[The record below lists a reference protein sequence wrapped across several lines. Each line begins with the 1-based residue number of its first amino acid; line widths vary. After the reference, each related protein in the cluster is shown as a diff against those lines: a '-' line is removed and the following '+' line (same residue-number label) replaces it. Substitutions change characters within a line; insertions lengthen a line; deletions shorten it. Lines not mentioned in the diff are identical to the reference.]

1 MKVILLAKNHEDAAK
16 IIKKMRS
23 MIRRN
28 VLVDTINVDLPDDG
42 SIYYV
47 SVKELFWE
55 LGQKTFIRNQLPSY
69 YYDIGA
75 ALTSMNGKTKIRIVN
90 YLTKDFINPQYE
102 YDFKRPETEELQRKL
117 KLLSTKLK
125 EADANEG

>member
-16 IIKKMRS
+16 IIKEMRS

-75 ALTSMNGKTKIRIVN
+75 ALTSMNSISRVI
-90 YLTKDFINPQYE
+90 
-102 YDFKRPETEELQRKL
+102 LQLHRKPSNNQAL
-117 KLLSTKLK
+117 
-125 EADANEG
+125 

>member
-1 MKVILLAKNHEDAAK
+1 MLH
-16 IIKKMRS
+16 MRS
-23 MIRRN
+23 
-28 VLVDTINVDLPDDG
+28 VLLP
-42 SIYYV
+42 SFFF
-47 SVKELFWE
+47 S

-75 ALTSMNGKTKIRIVN
+75 ALTRMNGKTKIRIVN
-90 YLTKDFINPQYE
+90 YLTKDFINPQYK

-117 KLLSTKLK
+117 MLLSTKLK

>member
-1 MKVILLAKNHEDAAK
+1 
-16 IIKKMRS
+16 
-23 MIRRN
+23 
-28 VLVDTINVDLPDDG
+28 
-42 SIYYV
+42 
-47 SVKELFWE
+47 
-55 LGQKTFIRNQLPSY
+55 
-69 YYDIGA
+69 
-75 ALTSMNGKTKIRIVN
+75 MNGKTKIRIVN